1 MCIIRLTD
9 EDPKAVFGYLRTLPP
24 IKHRV
29 DNAELP
35 TLCKVC
41 GEMHGAGERNWG
53 NGMAPAMPSAVAVSR
68 QSESRREKGVL

>member
-29 DNAELP
+29 DNTELP

-41 GEMHGAGERNWG
+41 GEMHGAGERN
-53 NGMAPAMPSAVAVSR
+53 
-68 QSESRREKGVL
+68 